1 MAETLHLG
9 PVNVYWDLNGTDEAL
24 IATEG
29 GASIAFESQTA
40 ELMKDETGV
49 TPVDEVHMGQKVTVT
64 IQVADHDVALI
75 PVLFPNVTVIGT
87 TTKRYEFR
95 PATGLKLSS
104 IAKTLTLVKVID
116 GEESTDPNDT
126 WVICKAAPSG
136 SVTLEYT
143 KDKQSVYAVTF
154 KGYADTSANNRI
166 AYLGDPA
173 VV

>member
-9 PVNVYWDLNGTDEAL
+9 PVNVYFNSIQ

-29 GASIAFESQTA
+29 GASITFESQMA
-40 ELMKDETGV
+40 ELLKDETGV
-49 TPVDEVHMGQKVTVT
+49 TPVDEVHLGQKVTAT
-64 IQVADHDVALI
+64 IQVADHDVALL
-75 PVLFPNVTVIGT
+75 PTLFPNVTTVGT

-95 PATGLKLSS
+95 PATGKKMST
-104 IAKTLTLVKVID
+104 IANTLELIKVID
-116 GEESTDPNDT
+116 GVESTDPNDS

-154 KGYADTSANNRI
+154 KGYTDTTANDRI
-166 AYLGDPA
+166 AYIGDPA
-173 VV
+173 AS